1 MKNLRIRQNI
11 ITAPMQKKWTKNL
24 NMKFTKKDT
33 QMAGKHTGYNKKMA
47 LMREQTR
54 TSVMRR

>member
-1 MKNLRIRQNI
+1 
-11 ITAPMQKKWTKNL
+11 
-24 NMKFTKKDT
+24 MKFTKKDT